1 MAVDNSQP
9 RYEFRIWGNR
19 LSSVRDRIAATAT
32 PSALQDSAAHD
43 SAETYI
49 LSAASDTAN
58 VKIRA
63 GLLDIK
69 LMVEQLGRLERWRPA
84 LKAPFPID
92 SRTIVEDVF
101 PDLKVAPPHI
111 ERPSYTHGEFIRDLV
126 RPHHDL
132 TAVDVI
138 KRRSKFEFDQCKAE
152 FAEVEIAG
160 GASSETLEFESEDPA
175 AVLRAIAKFGLTA
188 YPNISY
194 VRHLKLMIGMIPRT
208 TINAAH

>member
-1 MAVDNSQP
+1 MAVNDLQP
-9 RYEFRIWGNR
+9 RYEFRIWGNH
-19 LSSVRDRIAATAT
+19 LGPVRDRIAASAT
-32 PSALQDSAAHD
+32 MSAPCE

-49 LSAASDTAN
+49 LSAATDTAN

-69 LMVEQLGRLERWRPA
+69 LMIEQQGRLERWRPA
-84 LKAPFPID
+84 LKASFPID

-111 ERPSYTHGEFIRDLV
+111 ERPSYSHGEFIRDLV
-126 RPHHDL
+126 RPRHEL
-132 TAVDVI
+132 AVVDVV
-138 KRRSKFEFDQCKAE
+138 KRRSKFEFDQCTAE

-160 GASSETLEFESEDPA
+160 GACSETIEFESEDPA

-194 VRHLKLMIGMIPRT
+194 VRHLKLMIGMIPLT
-208 TINAAH
+208 TGTAAH

>member
-9 RYEFRIWGNR
+9 RYEFRIWGNH
-19 LSSVRDRIAATAT
+19 LGPVRDRIAAAAA
-32 PSALQDSAAHD
+32 PSAPHEGAD
-43 SAETYI
+43 TYI
-49 LSAASDTAN
+49 LCAATDTAN
-58 VKIRA
+58 AKIRGA
-63 GLLDIK
+63 LLDIK
-69 LMVEQLGRLERWRPA
+69 LMVEQQGRLELWRPA

-101 PDLKVAPPHI
+101 PDLKIAPPHI

-126 RPHHDL
+126 RPRHDL
-132 TAVDVI
+132 AAVDVM
-138 KRRSKFEFDQCKAE
+138 KRRSKFAFDQCTAE

-160 GASSETLEFESEDPA
+160 GANSETIEFESEDPA

-208 TINAAH
+208 TTTAAN